1 MNPLPPNTT
10 TSNNPEFSTLQVQT
24 NIGFQRL
31 TFVVTLVLFITAG
44 MYLKTIKPI
53 EKHESELLSQPI
65 ETHFTIQE
73 KKPPEK
79 TAPVKKIIEQ
89 AKPAE
94 LIDLTHAPVIK
105 QKTDEVTEQP
115 KTPDAP
121 VVRRV
126 YGLRRVYSTGIG
138 AGGAAEDAVIGKQG
152 NSLNTPVDTFTA
164 TQKEL
169 HGALVPLSTVT
180 SLPRLKKTIKPE
192 YSEEMLDAKVQGA
205 IKVVLLVDVD
215 GKVKEVKI
223 LNDLGHGTIEKVR
236 IACLQFVFDPAMR
249 GKEPVAVWIAYTI
262 QFVLPE
268 E

>member
-1 MNPLPPNTT
+1 MTT
-10 TSNNPEFSTLQVQT
+10 THNPEFSTLQVQT
-24 NIGFQRL
+24 GIGLQRF
-31 TFVVTLVLFITAG
+31 TFVITLLLFIAAG
-44 MYLKTIKPI
+44 LYLKTVKPI
-53 EKHESELLSQPI
+53 EKHESESLAQPI
-65 ETHFTIQE
+65 ETHFTILE
-73 KKPPEK
+73 KKVPAK
-79 TAPVKKIIEQ
+79 TEPAKKIIVQ
-89 AKPAE
+89 AKSAE
-94 LIDLTHAPVIK
+94 PIDLTHTPVIK

-138 AGGAAEDAVIGKQG
+138 AGGTAEDAVIGKQG
-152 NSLNTPVDTFTA
+152 NSLNTPIDTLTA